1 MKRLGQI
8 LLAILIIVK
17 VVLGTIFISRLDL
30 GDWFGESKAMASE
43 SQLATTPAAGTKTT
57 TLNTP
62 PNPPQTVSV
71 DPLTL
76 SKEKAA
82 LEQQK
87 AELLAIQA
95 DINQKIEILRKLRSE
110 IRAEAAKQEAIE
122 QGKLKHLIKVYS
134 TMKPQKAA
142 TLVEKLDLSF
152 AIQLLSQMK
161 GDAVGNILSFVE
173 TEKAARISQ
182 ELLKPAK

>member
-8 LLAILIIVK
+8 LLAVLIIVK

-30 GDWFGESKAMASE
+30 GDWFGEGKAMASE
-43 SQLATTPAAGTKTT
+43 SQLATTPPAAAKTT
-57 TLNTP
+57 APNIP
-62 PNPPQTVSV
+62 SNPPETV
-71 DPLTL
+71 PLAPI
-76 SKEKAA
+76 SKEQVA

-95 DINQKIEILRKLRSE
+95 DINQKIETLRKLRSE
-110 IRAEAAKQEAIE
+110 IRAEAAKQTEIE

-182 ELLKPAK
+182 ELLKPAE